1 MTPWPLDSRQQISN
15 RRNSRQDY
23 GALEARDYDQTNT
36 APSQLAR
43 HHTQPAYNKQ
53 LKCIA
58 LMNRALNHCT
68 LTFAVLS
75 STALSHPL
83 LSHSLRSPIH
93 CALSFDSVRS
103 EGRGYSHS
111 ESHSHY
117 AGTTATARAS
127 APGRKI
133 ARAAYQSTARSR
145 MLADGSC
152 K

>member
-103 EGRGYSHS
+103 EGRGHSHS
-111 ESHSHY
+111 RNQH
-117 AGTTATARAS
+117 T

-133 ARAAYQSTARSR
+133 ARAACRSIARSR